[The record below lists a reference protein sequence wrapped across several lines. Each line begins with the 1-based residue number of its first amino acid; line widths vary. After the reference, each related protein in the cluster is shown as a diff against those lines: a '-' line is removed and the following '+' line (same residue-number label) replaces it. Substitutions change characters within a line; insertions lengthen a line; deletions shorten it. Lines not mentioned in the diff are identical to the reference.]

1 MGPFV
6 FVNTLLVG
14 FFGFAALHYFWLWW
28 LSRRERVLLVLAVH
42 CVLCALLSPCL
53 IGIATAT
60 TPSECQSALDTR
72 TTVGI
77 LGQVSALWLIALV
90 TGVRARW
97 FVTSITAVCLFVA
110 AINVFV
116 LPINGTV
123 TGLERIRM
131 GWGEEIATPQHL
143 ASTWWLGSVYAV
155 VIAVQVFGLI
165 GAARL
170 WARDLVAG
178 LLVGL
183 ASGGILITILIGVL
197 IDLFRV
203 GVPYGGALPQ
213 ALFVMLFTLLLSRE
227 YRQRGEE
234 LAASEKRFR
243 AIFDQTFQ
251 FMGLLS
257 RDGTLLQANR
267 TALEFAGLRA
277 EDVLGKPFWETAWW
291 THSPE
296 LQQRLREAIRAAVLG
311 EAVRFE
317 STHPR
322 ADGQL
327 RRIDVSLRPVRDE
340 CGEVTLLIPEGRD
353 ITDQKRVEESLMV
366 SEARYRTLIESAP
379 EAIVVLDAEHG
390 CFADFNENAC
400 ELFDTLA
407 DAMLAIGPVELSPA
421 YQPDGR
427 PSKEAATEY
436 IAQAVAGAR
445 PVFEWT
451 HRSASGREFPCEL
464 RLVRLPDRNRILI
477 RGSITDISERKRA
490 QEALRESEERYRLL
504 TENARVVLWECN
516 PDTFIFSHVSR
527 FAEQL
532 LGFPRAEWYAP
543 GFWAAHIHPEDR
555 AEAIA
560 HCLRFTLAK
569 QDHRFEYRMVR
580 SDGQIVWVED
590 VVKVV
595 IERGTVVS
603 LRGVLLDISMRKLA
617 EEALRRSEERYR
629 LIVENQT
636 DLIVKWLPD
645 TTRTFV
651 NESYCRCFGI
661 SEDECVGTS
670 FLPLVAPDL
679 HAAVLLRISSI
690 TPDHP
695 EHTDETLL
703 RVAGGEM
710 RWQQWTHRGTF
721 DAQGR
726 LIEVLSTG
734 RDIGERKRVEEALRD
749 SEERFRS
756 AFDFAAIGMALVA
769 PDGHWLKVN
778 RSLCDIVG
786 YTEEE
791 LRARDFQSI
800 THPDDLDTDLGFVR
814 QMLDGSIPY
823 YHMEKRYFHKQGGL
837 VWILLSV
844 SLLRGREGK
853 PMYFISQIQDIT
865 ERKRAVETLEGYNI
879 RLKALSHRILETQ
892 ETERRRIARELH
904 DEVGQMLTTIGL
916 RLHQLKG
923 LCGAEVQSAL
933 NEDISFVNRTIEQ
946 VRELSLNLRPPML
959 DVLGLE
965 AALRWYAENQRQRTG
980 LDVQLV
986 GHLEGPRLDPDLE
999 IACFRVVQEA
1009 LTNVV
1014 RHAHAKRVW
1023 IELQEEDSKLHLVIH
1038 DDGIGFDVAAKRECA
1053 GRGRSFGVLAMQ
1065 ERVELLAGQF
1075 DVESATGAG
1084 TWIRASFPLA
1094 APSAPQTHLEANR

>member
-1 MGPFV
+1 MGPYV

-28 LSRRERVLLVLAVH
+28 LSRREWALLVLAVH
-42 CVLCALLSPCL
+42 CILCTLLSPCL
-53 IGIATAT
+53 IAIATAT
-60 TPSECQSALDTR
+60 TPSECQWALDTR
-72 TTVGI
+72 TTVAI
-77 LGQVSALWLIALV
+77 LGQVSAVWLIMLV

-97 FVTSITAVCLFVA
+97 FATSITAICLLAA
-110 AINVFV
+110 AINMFV
-116 LPINGTV
+116 LPINGV
-123 TGLERIRM
+123 VIGLERIRM
-131 GWGEEIATPQHL
+131 FWGEEIATPQHRG
-143 ASTWWLGSVYAV
+143 STWWMGSVYAV
-155 VIAVQVFGLI
+155 VIAVHGFGLF

-170 WARDLVAG
+170 WARDRVGG

-183 ASGGILITILIGVL
+183 ASGATMMIVGIGML
-197 IDLFRV
+197 IDFF
-203 GVPYGGALPQ
+203 GVRLPYAGALPH
-213 ALFVMLFTLLLSRE
+213 ALFVLLLALLLSRE
-227 YRQRGEE
+227 YRLRGEE

-251 FMGLLS
+251 FMGLVS
-257 RDGTLLQANR
+257 TDGRLLQANR
-267 TALEFAGLRA
+267 TALEFAGLRE
-277 EDVLGKPFWETAWW
+277 EDVLGKPYWETGWW
-291 THSPE
+291 THAPE
-296 LQQRLREAIRAAVLG
+296 MQLRLREAIRAATRG

-317 STHPR
+317 ATHVR

-327 RRIDVSLRPVRDE
+327 CRFDVSMKPVRDE
-340 CGEVTLLIPEGRD
+340 RGEVTLLIPEGRD
-353 ITDQKRVEESLMV
+353 ITETKRAEESLIL
-366 SEARYRTLIESAP
+366 SEARFRALIESAP
-379 EAIVVLDAEHG
+379 EAIVVLDAERG

-400 ELFDTLA
+400 ELFDTSA
-407 DAMLAIGPVELSPA
+407 DAIRPIGPVELSPA

-427 PSKEAATEY
+427 PSKEAAREY

-451 HRSASGREFPCEL
+451 HRTAGGHEFPCEV
-464 RLVRLPDRNRILI
+464 RLVRLPDGGRILI

-490 QEALRESEERYRLL
+490 QETLRQSEERYRLL
-504 TENARVVLWECN
+504 TEHARVVLWECN
-516 PDTFIFSHVSR
+516 PDTFVFSHVSR

-532 LGFPRAEWYAP
+532 LGFPRDEWYAS

-555 AEAIA
+555 EGAVAY
-560 HCLRFTLAK
+560 CLRCTQAK

-580 SDGQIVWVED
+580 ADGQIVWVDD

-603 LRGVLLDISMRKLA
+603 MRGVLLDISMRKQA
-617 EEALRRSEERYR
+617 EEALRQSEERYR

-636 DLIVKWLPD
+636 EFIVKWLPD
-645 TTRTFV
+645 GTRTFV

-670 FLPLVAPDL
+670 FLPLVGPDFRT
-679 HAAVLLRISSI
+679 AILRKIASL
-690 TPDHP
+690 TPENP
-695 EHTDETLL
+695 EATDEHLL
-703 RVAGGEM
+703 LVAGGET
-710 RWQQWTHRGTF
+710 RWQQWTDRGTF

-726 LIEVLSTG
+726 LIEILSTG
-734 RDIGERKRVEEALRD
+734 RDISERKRVEEALRE

-769 PDGHWLKVN
+769 PDGRWLKVN

-786 YTEEE
+786 YTEKE
-791 LRARDFQSI
+791 LLARDFQSI
-800 THPDDLDTDLGFVR
+800 THPEDLDTDLGFVR

-844 SLLRGREGK
+844 SLLRDRRGE
-853 PMYFISQIQDIT
+853 PLYFIAQIQDIT
-865 ERKRAVETLEGYNI
+865 ERKRAVETLQGYNL
-879 RLKALSHRILETQ
+879 RLKALSHQILETQ

-916 RLHQLKG
+916 RLHQLKDV
-923 LCGAEVQSAL
+923 CGPEAHSAL
-933 NEDISFVNRTIEQ
+933 NQDISFVNRTIEQ

-1009 LTNVV
+1009 VTNVV
-1014 RHAHAKRVW
+1014 RHAHAKRVR

-1053 GRGRSFGVLAMQ
+1053 GRGRTFGVLAMQ

-1075 DVESATGAG
+1075 EVESAPGAG
-1084 TWIRASFPLA
+1084 TSIRASFPLA